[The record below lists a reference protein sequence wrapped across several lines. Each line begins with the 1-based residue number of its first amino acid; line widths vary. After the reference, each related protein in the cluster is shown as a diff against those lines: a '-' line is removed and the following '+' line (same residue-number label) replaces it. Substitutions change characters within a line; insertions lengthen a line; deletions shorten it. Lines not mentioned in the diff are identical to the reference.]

1 MPYKKPLCVQSLI
14 LGIAAVAGSLPT
26 LGIAGIV
33 CGIVGIVMARKY
45 RFTNRTKAGFI
56 LSLIGLILG
65 VVIPVV
71 FIVIIVVG
79 TQSYQELMASLID
92 E

>member
-14 LGIAAVAGSLPT
+14 LGIAAVVGSFPT

-33 CGIVGIVMARKY
+33 CGIVGIVLARKY
-45 RFTNRTKAGFI
+45 RFTHRTRAGFI

-65 VVIPVV
+65 VVIPVA
-71 FIVIIVVG
+71 FIVIIAVG
-79 TQSYQELMASLID
+79 TQSYQELMATMRD